1 MTYKTILTTWNAT
14 ELSDRRVRAAAAL
27 ADRFDAHL
35 TVLCF
40 GVAPTM
46 TTYAYGEGYA
56 MIYADQMKAA
66 QEDADKLAAAAT
78 PIVEGLIGRSEV
90 RALAC
95 GFESVARIMGEH
107 SRYADLTV
115 MSPPSQSTNENLAA
129 RLLDGALLDGAAAT
143 LVVNKD
149 ETPPE
154 AAKVLIAWDESRE
167 ALAAVR
173 AATPFLE
180 AAEKVEL
187 VMVDPRPA
195 ESGAEREPGADI
207 SLMLARHG
215 YDVSVTQLPSAGQT
229 VGAVLNRHARDTGAG
244 IIVMGAYSHSR
255 FWESVL
261 GGVTTD
267 MLAKIKFPTLM
278 AH

>member
-1 MTYKTILTTWNAT
+1 MSYKTILTIWDG
-14 ELSDRRVRAAAAL
+14 SDLAEARLNAAADL
-27 ADRFDAHL
+27 ANRNDAHL

-66 QEDADKLAAAAT
+66 QDDADALAAAAG
-78 PIVEGLIGRSEV
+78 PIVDRMTSRGEV
-90 RALAC
+90 RAIAC
-95 GFESVARIMGEH
+95 GFESLARVMGEH
-107 SRYADLTV
+107 ARYADLVV
-115 MSPPSQSTNENLAA
+115 MSPPEKEENSSLAS
-129 RLLDGALLDGAAAT
+129 RLLDGALLDGDTAT
-143 LVVNKD
+143 LIIKNGGLPADKC
-149 ETPPE
+149 
-154 AAKVLIAWDESRE
+154 KVMIAWDESHE

-173 AATPFLE
+173 AAAPFLE

-187 VMVDPRPA
+187 VMVDPAPSEGR
-195 ESGAEREPGADI
+195 SDREPGADI

-215 YDVSVTQLPSAGQT
+215 YDVTVTQLPSAGQSIGT
-229 VGAVLNRHARDTGAG
+229 ILNRHATDIGAG
-244 IIVMGAYSHSR
+244 LLVMGAYSHSR

-261 GGVTTD
+261 GGVTND
-267 MLAKIKFPTLM
+267 MLANISVPTLM